1 MEANTWESE
10 KNLLGNTELIKEF
23 ETTLLKENSSIPDI
37 LTSTRKVL
45 LQNTLDPDIQQPLPI
60 ASNKRKAPSSDKE
73 YLDNLPSKVS
83 CIVFWC
89 ILDCI
94 FIFVYHQLVQE
105 WSKIMKRSSRKDAV
119 RFLENL
125 DQSLSRAQVR
135 RRLVDVNSIVNNDQ
149 CPLL

>member
-73 YLDNLPSKVS
+73 YLDNLPSKVT
-83 CIVFWC
+83 CIVFAA
-89 ILDCI
+89 
-94 FIFVYHQLVQE
+94 
-105 WSKIMKRSSRKDAV
+105 S
-119 RFLENL
+119 
-125 DQSLSRAQVR
+125 
-135 RRLVDVNSIVNNDQ
+135 
-149 CPLL
+149 

>member
-10 KNLLGNTELIKEF
+10 KNLLGNTELVKEF
-23 ETTLLKENSSIPDI
+23 ETSLLKENSSIPDI

-45 LQNTLDPDIQQPLPI
+45 LQNTLDPDIQQPVTI
-60 ASNKRKAPSSDKE
+60 ASNNKRKAPSSDKE

-83 CIVFWC
+83 CIVYGAPSW
-89 ILDCI
+89 ICI
-94 FIFVYHQLVQE
+94 FMLVSSSHQLVQE
-105 WSKIMKRSSRKDAV
+105 WSKIVKRSSRKDAV

-135 RRLVDVNSIVNNDQ
+135 REGGWNKVNG
-149 CPLL
+149 